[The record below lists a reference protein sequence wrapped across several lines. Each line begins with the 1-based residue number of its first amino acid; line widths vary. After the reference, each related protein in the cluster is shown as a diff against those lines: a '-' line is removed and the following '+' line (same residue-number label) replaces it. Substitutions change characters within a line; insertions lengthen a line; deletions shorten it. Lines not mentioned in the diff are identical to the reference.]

1 MDYDMHLRN
10 PTFATDLGPPTEIQP
25 RLTGIH
31 QYGRLV
37 VIDNPISYVVLPGMY
52 YPFLSLR
59 GHIDPV
65 STAVGERLQLGVE
78 LNEPIPDNREPRY
91 VTPGFKRTLSAP
103 STQGAVRESR
113 GRLAN
118 TTLTGTGPEAQPAP
132 QYSDPA
138 DFFTGLPR
146 DDRTR
151 LGVW

>member
-10 PTFATDLGPPTEIQP
+10 PTFATDIGPTTEIQP

-37 VIDNPISYVVLPGMY
+37 VIDNPISYVVTPGRY

-59 GHIDPV
+59 GHTDPV
-65 STAVGERLQLGVE
+65 STAVGERIQLGDE
-78 LNEPIPDNREPRY
+78 LGEQMPSNREPRY
-91 VTPGFKRTLSAP
+91 TTPGFKRTLSSP
-103 STQGAVRESR
+103 STQGAVAESR

-118 TTLTGTGPEAQPAP
+118 TTLTGTGPEGIPGP
-132 QYSDPA
+132 QYHDGA
-138 DFFTGLPR
+138 DFFTGIPLN
-146 DDRTR
+146 DNTR